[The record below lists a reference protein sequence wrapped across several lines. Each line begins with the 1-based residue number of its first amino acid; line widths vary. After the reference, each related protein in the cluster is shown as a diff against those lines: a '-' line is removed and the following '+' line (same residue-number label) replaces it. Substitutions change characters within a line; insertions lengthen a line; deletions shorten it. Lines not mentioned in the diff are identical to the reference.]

1 MKKTTIFCCFTCKRD
16 EALLPLHAAAIR
28 RMLPEAPILYV
39 IPAGEEVKIPTGT
52 CSITSDWARGH
63 NLSGKDAVRGI
74 LTTLAHLPAAFAPGT
89 DPEQVVVVKIDA
101 DTLLLRSDWMEH
113 TVDAGCASYAAF
125 ESWQPMLPSGAMYA
139 MTGALAAKLA
149 AMANSSWP
157 WLDAPERTPE
167 DRAIYLLALLSVHP
181 SELTVFPWEADSHR
195 ILGFSPSFYGDPSP
209 IVAPSICA
217 LHCAEKPMLAEL
229 PDLNR
234 SHQVHR
240 AMRFALHHTR
250 QRGVRRAG

>member
-1 MKKTTIFCCFTCKRD
+1 MKKKTIFCCFTCKRD
-16 EALLPLHAAAIR
+16 EKLLPLHAAAIR
-28 RMLPEAPILYV
+28 RILPDAPILYV
-39 IPAGEEVKIPTGT
+39 IPAGEEVKIPAGA

-63 NLSGKDAVRGI
+63 NLSGKEAVRGI

-101 DTLLLRSDWMEH
+101 DTLLLRADWMEH
-113 TVDAGCASYAAF
+113 TVDAGCSRYAAF

-139 MTGALAAKLA
+139 MTGGLAARLA

-167 DRAIYLLALLSVHP
+167 DRAIYLLSLFAAHP
-181 SELTVFPWEADSHR
+181 SELTVFPWEEDSHR

-209 IVAPSICA
+209 MLSTSICA
-217 LHCAEKPMLAEL
+217 MHCAEKPMLAEL
-229 PDLNR
+229 EPLDR
-234 SHQVHR
+234 ATQVQR
-240 AMRFALHHTR
+240 AMRFALRHTR
-250 QRGVRRAG
+250 QRGVRRAA